1 VCGGAESTLHWVEV
15 SKECVR
21 LETKRD
27 RYIESIQHHYYAS
40 SLAGAGLNEE
50 AITELRVMFEEPGG
64 YGFPRVDA
72 WPDFDG
78 LRDDPRYIELRER
91 FGDAR

>member
-1 VCGGAESTLHWVEV
+1 MSQGH
-15 SKECVR
+15 
-21 LETKRD
+21 
-27 RYIESIQHHYYAS
+27 
-40 SLAGAGLNEE
+40 LAGAGLNEE

-78 LRDDPRYIELRER
+78 LGDDPRYLN
-91 FGDAR
+91 